1 MNDSPA
7 AGHDPDSTVL
17 IPAAS
22 GLAATGGAS
31 PWHAAAPEALSPCGE
46 GLNPLVRAANP
57 LLSLVA
63 PLRATPRAPDIS
75 ALRER
80 LVRAI
85 QQFESQAQADR
96 VAPQTIAVARYAL
109 CTLVDEA
116 ISSTPWGAG
125 VWSSRSL
132 LVTFHNEAGGG
143 ERFFRVLQRLSAD
156 AHNHLD
162 LLELMY
168 LCLALGLEGRYRVIE
183 HGLDQLAVVRE
194 RLLGLIRE
202 HRGVIEQD
210 LSPHWRAPRT
220 APRAVP
226 GGLSLGGVTAVAAV
240 LLCLVHLT
248 SHHWLERASAPVLAT
263 MADIRLAPLPAL
275 VPLGDPQQERLST
288 LLVEEIAQGLVSV
301 HDSADHSV
309 VTLPAHGMFA
319 SGSAQLAGDLRAV
332 LERVA
337 DALSAVPGEVWVV
350 GHTDNQLPSPRA
362 RLASNAELSM
372 ARASSVAQF
381 LSARAGPATRYL
393 SEGRGDTE
401 PLVPNDSPTNRARNR
416 RVEITLFVPAWAQ

>member
-1 MNDSPA
+1 MIDSPA
-7 AGHDPDSTVL
+7 TGQDPDSTVL

-22 GLAATGGAS
+22 GPAATGGAWS
-31 PWHAAAPEALSPCGE
+31 WRVATPVVLPPCGE

-57 LLSLVA
+57 LLGLVA
-63 PLRATPRAPDIS
+63 PLRATPHAPDIS

-85 QQFESQAQADR
+85 QQFEAQAQADR

-109 CTLVDEA
+109 CTLVDET

-168 LCLALGLEGRYRVIE
+168 LCLALGLEGRYRVVE
-183 HGLDQLAVVRE
+183 RGLEQLAVVRE

-202 HRGVIEQD
+202 HRGVVEQD
-210 LSPHWRAPRT
+210 LSPHWRGPPT
-220 APRAVP
+220 ASRAVP
-226 GGLSLGGVTAVAAV
+226 RGLSLWGVTAVAAV
-240 LLCLVHLT
+240 LLCLVHLA
-248 SHHWLERASAPVLAT
+248 SHHLLERASAPVLAS

-275 VPLGDPQQERLST
+275 VPSADPLPERLST
-288 LLVEEIAQGLVSV
+288 LLAEEIALGLVSV
-301 HDSADHSV
+301 RDSVDHSV
-309 VTLPAHGMFA
+309 VTLPAQGMFA
-319 SGSAQLAGDLRAV
+319 SGSAQLSGNLRAV
-332 LERVA
+332 LARVA
-337 DALSAVPGEVWVV
+337 DALSGIPGDVWVV
-350 GHTDNQLPSPRA
+350 GHTDNQPPSTRA

-372 ARASSVAQF
+372 ARATSVAQF
-381 LSARAGPATRYL
+381 LGARAGPATRYL

-401 PLVPNDSPTNRARNR
+401 PLVPNDSPTHRARNR
-416 RVEITLFVPAWAQ
+416 RVEITLFVPARAQ